1 LRRQYAELTGL
12 PVLAVTGGVY
22 TGTAASW
29 EQEAVP
35 ASVAFVVELGPTL
48 SPGDADT
55 HAAAVLTLAE
65 S

>member
-1 LRRQYAELTGL
+1 ML
-12 PVLAVTGGVY
+12 PVTGGVY
-22 TGTAASW
+22 TGTAAAW

-35 ASVAFVVELGPTL
+35 GSVAFVVELGPTL
-48 SPGDADT
+48 SPSDADT